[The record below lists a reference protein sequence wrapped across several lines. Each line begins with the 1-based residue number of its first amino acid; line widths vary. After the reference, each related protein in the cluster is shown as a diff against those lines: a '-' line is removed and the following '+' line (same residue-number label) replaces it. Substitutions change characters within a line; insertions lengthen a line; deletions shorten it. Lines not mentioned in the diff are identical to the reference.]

1 MESDPTLNIQLR
13 FHSLA
18 VAAAIT
24 GAGLFGSVSA
34 WAAPVL
40 GTAQA
45 FAVLGASTVTNTG
58 PTTISGDL
66 GVAPGTSITGLS
78 QITITGTVHQSDA
91 VAFQAQADALSAY
104 NVLGGMTP
112 TTNLT
117 GMDLGGMTLIPGV
130 YFFDSAA
137 QLTGTLI
144 LDALNDPNAMFV
156 FQIGSTLTT
165 ASASV
170 VQVLN
175 LRSDNSVF
183 WKVGS
188 SATLGTSTVFS
199 GSIIADQSVTLD
211 TTAKILCGRAIALN
225 AAVTMDTNV
234 VSTECELTAGVPGG
248 GTVPEPAS
256 LALVALA
263 LAALRLSRRPVA
275 AA

>member
-78 QITITGTVHQSDA
+78 QITITGTVHQTDA

-248 GTVPEPAS
+248 GSVPEPAS

>member
-91 VAFQAQADALSAY
+91 VAFQAQADAQSAF

>member
-78 QITITGTVHQSDA
+78 QITITGTVHQTDA

-256 LALVALA
+256 LALVGLA

>member
-78 QITITGTVHQSDA
+78 QITITGTVHQTDA
-91 VAFQAQADALSAY
+91 VAFQAQADAQSAF